1 MRRKKGNNPDCH
13 TFWKKRLK
21 LRVIFAKIRMIGAQ
35 ASDPGQHFPIGGGSE
50 QVIIGWMDFINLAV
64 GIAGLT
70 MTILGLLVTLIY
82 RPIDRKMR
90 QYFILFFSL
99 LIVYTGSV
107 FVGQIADYLPNPRFV
122 MQGSVF
128 LESLSSSLLMPLLT
142 AYMLHLTGQTW
153 KRSYLFDAIAGLWF
167 VYLALLVYTQFS
179 TAIYTIDSAGVYERG
194 PWYSLLLMPPA
205 MILVLNLWG
214 VFHRW
219 AKLGRKQRTA
229 LLVYLAVPLLC
240 TVIQMFFYGL
250 LTIALGTVAAAL
262 VMFLVL
268 LSDQQETFIRQTE
281 ENARREF
288 DIRILQ
294 MRPHFIYSALA
305 SIYYITQE
313 EPKRGLQ
320 AIQDFSVYLRKV
332 FEFVTKR
339 EPIPFEEELEHTRAY
354 LAIEQARFEDK
365 LNVTFDTP
373 HTGFCLPPLTL
384 QPIVENAVKHGM
396 DPEIERLNVLIRTRK
411 ADGGSEIIVEDDGAD
426 FIPHDD
432 AEEGVGL
439 ASTRL
444 RLERMCG
451 GTLDISLR
459 EGGGAVAT
467 LRIPDQA

>member
-1 MRRKKGNNPDCH
+1 M
-13 TFWKKRLK
+13 T
-21 LRVIFAKIRMIGAQ
+21 GAQ

-153 KRSYLFDAIAGLWF
+153 KKSYLFNAIAGLWF

-320 AIQDFSVYLRKV
+320 AILDLSVYLRKV

-467 LRIPDQA
+467 LRIPDQP

>member
-1 MRRKKGNNPDCH
+1 MRRKKGMFRIV
-13 TFWKKRLK
+13 TLFGKKLLK
-21 LRVIFAKIRMIGAQ
+21 LRVIFVKIRMTGAQ

-153 KRSYLFDAIAGLWF
+153 KKSYLFNAIAGLWF

-320 AIQDFSVYLRKV
+320 AILDLSVYLRKV

-411 ADGGSEIIVEDDGAD
+411 VDGGSEIIVEDDGAD

-444 RLERMCG
+444 RLERMSG
-451 GTLDISLR
+451 GKLDISLR

-467 LRIPDQA
+467 LRIPDQP

>member
-1 MRRKKGNNPDCH
+1 MRRKKGNVPDCH

-21 LRVIFAKIRMIGAQ
+21 LRVIFAKIRMTGAQ

-82 RPIDRKMR
+82 RPIDREMR

-320 AIQDFSVYLRKV
+320 AIQDFSVYLRKT

-373 HTGFCLPPLTL
+373 HTGFRLPPLTL

-444 RLERMCG
+444 RLERMSG

-467 LRIPDQA
+467 LRIPDQP